1 MKKFISAIVTL
12 VCLAILI
19 VGVNLFLRENP
30 EIRAEVE
37 SAFDKVVSFFG
48 KEDDEPADRVEKILY
63 GPYQVLRVI
72 DGDTLLLDMDGEEKR
87 VRLIGVD
94 TPESVN
100 PDESKNSKEGKIAS
114 QFTKD
119 LMTDAPVFLEYDVQ
133 REDDYGRTLAYVY
146 TDRGKTML
154 QDLLLEAG
162 MATTMT
168 IQPNS
173 KYADRFYKKMV
184 EARENNAGFWA
195 TGFFTD

>member
-1 MKKFISAIVTL
+1 MKKIISFLVTI
-12 VCLAILI
+12 VCLAVLI
-19 VGVNLFLRENP
+19 VGVNLLLRENP

-37 SAFDKVVSFFG
+37 GAFDKVALFFG
-48 KEDDEPADRVEKILY
+48 KEKSDSADRIEKIIY
-63 GPYQVLRVI
+63 GPYQTVRVI

-100 PDESKNSKEGKIAS
+100 PDESKNSEEGKIAS

-119 LMTDAPVFLEYDVQ
+119 LMTDASVFLEYDVQ
-133 REDDYGRTLAYVY
+133 REDNYGRTLAYVY
-146 TDRGKTML
+146 MDRGKTML

-162 MATTMT
+162 MASTMT

-173 KYADRFYKKMV
+173 KYADHFFQIMV
-184 EARENNAGFWA
+184 EARKNKSGFWR
-195 TGFFTD
+195 TGFFEK